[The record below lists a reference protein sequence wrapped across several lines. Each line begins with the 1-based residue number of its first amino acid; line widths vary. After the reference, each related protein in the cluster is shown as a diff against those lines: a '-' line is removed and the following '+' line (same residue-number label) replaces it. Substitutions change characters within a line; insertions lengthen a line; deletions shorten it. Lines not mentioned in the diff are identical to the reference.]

1 VAGDDGREVI
11 RRWND
16 EGWTAG
22 NFDVAYELI
31 APTTT
36 VHGAGG
42 QQVGMGPE
50 GFIGLLKAWR
60 TGFPDGRMTIDDL
73 MVDGELG
80 VIRNTWMGTH
90 EGDFYGVPPSGRRVA
105 VTCIGIDRVVD
116 GRVTEGWGEL
126 DMVGMMQSIG
136 ALALLGPGAVATGR
150 GSEWG
155 PSRAAPGPGLP
166 AAEQK
171 AMVVDF
177 VSALSRGDGDALDEM
192 VDPGFVDHNPVWGTT
207 DLAGMVDSYALLRAA
222 MPDVRF
228 EVETELVLS
237 EGDQAAAHSLVTG
250 THSGVDLFGAAPKGE
265 PVTWTHT
272 DVVRIAGGRIV
283 ERWAAADTMH
293 LFQSIGAVPALA
305 ERDDSIPRG

>member
-1 VAGDDGREVI
+1 MGAGDEGREVI

-42 QQVGMGPE
+42 QTVGMGPD

-60 TGFPDGRMTIDDL
+60 AGFPDGYMTIDDL

-80 VIRNTWMGTH
+80 VVRNTWHGTH
-90 EGDFYGVPPSGRRVA
+90 EGEFYGIPPSGARVA

-126 DMVGMMQSIG
+126 DMVGMMQAIG
-136 ALALLGPGAVATGR
+136 ALPLVGPGAVAVGA
-150 GSEWG
+150 SPEWG
-155 PSRAAPGPGLP
+155 PARSTPGAGLP
-166 AAEQK
+166 AEDQK
-171 AMVVDF
+171 ALVVGF
-177 VSALSRGDGDALDEM
+177 VAALSSGDAAALAQL
-192 VDPGFVDHNPVWGTT
+192 VDPRFVDHNPVWGTT
-207 DLAGMVDSYALLRAA
+207 DLAGMLDSYVQLRAA
-222 MPDVRF
+222 MPDLRF
-228 EVETELVLS
+228 DVEPELVLS
-237 EGDQAAAHSLVTG
+237 DADQAAAHSLVTG
-250 THSGVDLFGAAPKGE
+250 THIGADLFGTPANGE
-265 PVTWTHT
+265 QVTWTHT

-283 ERWAAADTMH
+283 ERWASADTLH
-293 LFQSIGAVPALA
+293 LFQSIGVVPAP
-305 ERDDSIPRG
+305 S

>member
-1 VAGDDGREVI
+1 MAGDGREVI

-42 QQVGMGPE
+42 QAVGMGPE

-60 TGFPDGRMTIDDL
+60 AGFPDGYMTIDDL
-73 MVDGELG
+73 LVDGELG
-80 VIRNTWMGTH
+80 VIRNTWHGTH
-90 EGDFYGVPPSGRRVA
+90 EGDFYGVPPSGKRVA

-126 DMVGMMQSIG
+126 DMVGMMQAID
-136 ALALLGPGAVATGR
+136 ALPLVGPGARAAGVST
-150 GSEWG
+150 EWG
-155 PSRAAPGPGLP
+155 PTRAEPGTGLP
-166 AAEQK
+166 AADQK

-177 VSALSRGDGDALDEM
+177 VGAVSRGDAGALEKL
-192 VDPGFVDHNPVWGTT
+192 VDPGFVDHNPVWGST
-207 DLAGMVDSYALLRAA
+207 DLAGMVESYALLRAA

-237 EGDQAAAHSLVTG
+237 DGDQAAAHSLVTG
-250 THSGVDLFGAAPKGE
+250 THTGVDLFGATPKGE
-265 PVTWTHT
+265 AVTWTHT
-272 DVVRIAGGRIV
+272 DLVRIAGGRIV

-293 LFQSIGAVPALA
+293 LFQSIGVLPAPA
-305 ERDDSIPRG
+305 